1 VEFGFDV
8 HFLDIGTIR
17 NGQAESRTVALMLKD
32 MSKRQLLE
40 ISSQSPHVTARVVGT
55 PAGSEDRLE
64 VEVSVSPETPPGR
77 IDEIVTARVTDGSY
91 PSASLIVS
99 GKVIGNVEVVPET
112 VRFALDTSQ
121 SGTDQSSKVIKV
133 ISTQEGTSLRLLG
146 VRDLHHLLV
155 FKLETLVA
163 DKQYAITMK
172 PRKNVA
178 AQGRDI
184 SGVVI
189 ILTDDPI
196 QPELRVP
203 YGIVFPRK

>member
-1 VEFGFDV
+1 
-8 HFLDIGTIR
+8 
-17 NGQAESRTVALMLKD
+17 MLKD